1 MLGVFLAP
9 TGILPF
15 NVWTMTTTFDRALQ
29 TLLRGVVDLVTRE
42 ELEAK
47 LRRGKPLR
55 IKLGVDPSSSDLH
68 LGHTVV
74 LRKLRQ
80 FQDLGHQAILLIGTF
95 TAMIGD
101 PTGQSKTRP
110 QLTPDQV
117 EANAQTYLDQVS
129 KVLDMNKLQ
138 IVRNGDWLGPMSFRD
153 IIKWTSKMTVA
164 RTLEREDFNRR
175 YKQGSPI
182 SLHEFLYVLMQAYDS
197 VHLKADVELGGH
209 DQLFNL
215 LAGRD
220 LMRDDGQEPQVA
232 LTVPLL
238 VGTDG
243 DLKMSKS
250 YGNHIGIKEEPF
262 EMFSK
267 VMRIPDGIMENYFTL
282 LTDIPLDEVKKVCDP
297 NQTHPKEA
305 KKRLASAIVAGFHG
319 DAAGNACVE
328 RWVTEKEKGEMVES
342 TEVSIPGPQIQVLA
356 LVRKTGIPQSNS
368 EARRL
373 IEQGGVELDGRR
385 LTDPNATIEVKTGM
399 ILRVGKKKRYFRLVV
414 E

>member
-1 MLGVFLAP
+1 
-9 TGILPF
+9 
-15 NVWTMTTTFDRALQ
+15 MTTYERSLQ
-29 TLLRGVVDLVTRE
+29 TILRGCVDLVTKE

-55 IKLGVDPSSSDLH
+55 VKLGVDPSSSDLH

-74 LRKLRQ
+74 LRKMRQ
-80 FQDLGHQAILLIGTF
+80 FQDLGHQAILIIGDF
-95 TAMIGD
+95 TALIGD

-110 QLTPDQV
+110 QLTKEQV
-117 EANAQTYLDQVS
+117 DANAKTYLDQVS

-138 IVRNGDWLGPMSFRD
+138 IARNGDWLGPMTFRD
-153 IIKWTSKMTVA
+153 VVKWASKMTVA

-175 YKQGSPI
+175 YKQGTPI
-182 SLHEFLYVLMQAYDS
+182 GLHEFMYVLMQAFDS
-197 VHLKADVELGGH
+197 VHLRADVELGGH

-215 LAGRD
+215 LAARD

-267 VMRIPDGIMENYFTL
+267 VMSIHDAIMENYFTL
-282 LTDIPLDEVKKVCDP
+282 LTDIPLDEVKGLCDA
-297 NQTHPKEA
+297 NRTHPKEA
-305 KKRLASAIVAGFHG
+305 KKRLGAAIVAGFHG
-319 DAAGNACVE
+319 AAAGAQAAD
-328 RWVTEKEKGEMVES
+328 RWSTEKEQGKITETEDLAFGEPKV
-342 TEVSIPGPQIQVLA
+342 QARA
-356 LVRKTGIPQSNS
+356 LVRKTGIPQSNG
-368 EARRL
+368 EATRL

-399 ILRVGKKKRYFRLVV
+399 ILRVGKKKRYFRIVV

>member
-1 MLGVFLAP
+1 
-9 TGILPF
+9 
-15 NVWTMTTTFDRALQ
+15 MTTYERALQ
-29 TLLRGVVDLVTRE
+29 TILRGVVDLVTRE

-55 IKLGVDPSSSDLH
+55 VKLGVDPSSSDLH

-117 EANAQTYLDQVS
+117 EENAKTYLDQVR

-138 IVRNGDWLGPMSFRD
+138 IVRNGDWLGPMTFRD
-153 IIKWTSKMTVA
+153 VIKWASKMTVA

-175 YKQGSPI
+175 YKQGNPI
-182 SLHEFLYVLMQAYDS
+182 GLHEFMYVLMQAYDS
-197 VHLKADVELGGH
+197 VHLRADVELGGH

-215 LAGRD
+215 LAARD

-250 YGNHIGIKEEPF
+250 YGNHIGIKEEPY

-267 VMRIPDGIMENYFTL
+267 VMRIPDSIMENYFTL
-282 LTDIPLDEVKKVCDP
+282 LTDIAIDEVRTLCDP
-297 NQTHPKEA
+297 AKTHPMDA
-305 KKRLASAIVAGFHG
+305 KKRLAAAITAGFSG
-319 DAAGNACVE
+319 EEAGRQAME
-328 RWVTEKEKGEMVES
+328 RWSAEKQEGKIEQWES
-342 TEVSIPGPQIQVLA
+342 IALGSADMKDGKVQVRA
-356 LVRKTGIPQSNS
+356 LVRKTGIPQSNA
-368 EARRL
+368 EATRL
-373 IEQGGVELDGRR
+373 IEQGGVDLDGER
-385 LTDPNATIEVKTGM
+385 LKDPNAQIEVRTGM
-399 ILRVGKKKRYFRLVV
+399 MLRVGKKKRYFRL
-414 E
+414 EIQ

>member
-1 MLGVFLAP
+1 
-9 TGILPF
+9 
-15 NVWTMTTTFDRALQ
+15 MTTYERALQ
-29 TLLRGVVDLVTRE
+29 TILRGVVDLVTRE

-55 IKLGVDPSSSDLH
+55 VKLGVDPSSSDLH

-80 FQDLGHQAILLIGTF
+80 FQDLGHQAVLLIGTF
-95 TAMIGD
+95 TALIGD

-117 EANAQTYLDQVS
+117 EANAKTYLDQVS

-138 IVRNGDWLGPMSFRD
+138 IVRNGDWLGSMTFSDVIR
-153 IIKWTSKMTVA
+153 WGSKMTVA

-182 SLHEFLYVLMQAYDS
+182 GLHEFLYVLMQAYDS

-215 LAGRD
+215 LAARD

-282 LTDIPLDEVKKVCDP
+282 LTDIPLEEVKATCDP
-297 NQTHPKEA
+297 NTTHPKEA
-305 KKRLASAIVAGFHG
+305 KKRLAGAIVASFHG
-319 DAAGNACVE
+319 QDVGRGCID
-328 RWVTEKEKGEMVES
+328 RWATEKEKGEMVES
-342 TEVSIPGPQIQVLA
+342 TDLTFSESNIQARA

-368 EARRL
+368 EATRL
-373 IEQGGVELDGRR
+373 IEQGGVELDGQR
-385 LTDPNATIEVKTGM
+385 LTDPNATIEVKSGM
-399 ILRVGKKKRYFRLVV
+399 ILRVGKKKRYFRIVV